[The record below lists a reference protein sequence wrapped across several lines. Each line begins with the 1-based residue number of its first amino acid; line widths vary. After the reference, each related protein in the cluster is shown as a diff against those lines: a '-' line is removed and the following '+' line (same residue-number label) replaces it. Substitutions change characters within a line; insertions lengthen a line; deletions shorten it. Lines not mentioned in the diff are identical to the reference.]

1 MPKYSIGGFMTYKY
15 LKTGADSGNVQSTSQ
30 ILRTTDNAIIPFDPD
45 NMDYQ
50 AYLTW
55 IDDGNTPAA
64 AD

>member
-1 MPKYSIGGFMTYKY
+1 MSYKY
-15 LKTGADSGNVQSTSQ
+15 LKTGADSGNVQATDQ

-45 NMDYQ
+45 NGDYQ
-50 AYLTW
+50 EYLAW

>member
-1 MPKYSIGGFMTYKY
+1 MSYKY

-50 AYLTW
+50 AYLAW
-55 IDDGNTPAA
+55 VADGNTPEA